1 MADTTTMSWADE
13 AEQPDNGE
21 DAGDAGAEK
30 LFNDEVDYISSETE
44 VIDGVK
50 IVTEY
55 KKDHK
60 TAERIKVT
68 KKVKVTKQT
77 ERLKKAVVDRR
88 EWAKFGNA
96 LDMRDKKV
104 SDTYFNTYQGIGFGQ
119 EGVTYMPEP
128 VTLDMTPKAKA
139 EAKKK
144 PVEAKTGPG
153 SVVVCR
159 ICGMTGDHWTL
170 KCPNKEKIASG
181 RMKPLEGAATGA
193 GAASATESQGGGGPE
208 GAAPTKGAYV
218 PPSLRGAGGAR
229 RTDIEN
235 ISYRDDTAALRV
247 SNLSSDTGEDDLRQL
262 FQPFGHI
269 SRVYVAKDR
278 ITGMSRGFAFV
289 NFIRKEDAAVAMEKL
304 AGYGYDH
311 LILQIEW
318 AKPSV

>member
-1 MADTTTMSWADE
+1 
-13 AEQPDNGE
+13 
-21 DAGDAGAEK
+21 
-30 LFNDEVDYISSETE
+30 
-44 VIDGVK
+44 
-50 IVTEY
+50 
-55 KKDHK
+55 
-60 TAERIKVT
+60 
-68 KKVKVTKQT
+68 
-77 ERLKKAVVDRR
+77 
-88 EWAKFGNA
+88 

-104 SDTYFNTYQGIGFGQ
+104 SDTYFNTYQGIGSQQ

-181 RMKPLEGAATGA
+181 RMKPLEGATSA
-193 GAASATESQGGGGPE
+193 GPVNATESQGQSE
-208 GAAPTKGAYV
+208 AAAPTKGAYV

-235 ISYRDDTAALRV
+235 ISYRDDTATLRV

-278 ITGMSRGFAFV
+278 ITGQSRGFAFV
-289 NFIRKEDAAVAMEKL
+289 NLFGRKMLLLRWRNLLDMAMTTSFFRLSGPSHRCKL
-304 AGYGYDH
+304 LH
-311 LILQIEW
+311 LR
-318 AKPSV
+318 